1 MLLESANLLIIY
13 MNIPLSMLLFSY
25 MRLNDNHSCYN
36 DKTLKLN
43 SQMNGSKCIVSKDTN

>member
-1 MLLESANLLIIY
+1 MLLESANLLTIY

-36 DKTLKLN
+36 NKTLKLN

>member
-1 MLLESANLLIIY
+1 

-36 DKTLKLN
+36 NKTLKLN
-43 SQMNGSKCIVSKDTN
+43 SQMYSIKRYQLSNPNYQLPYGKQIAA